1 MRLRAFVAVAGCAV
15 LLVVAGCSSDSSAGK
30 GSPLDNNKSDTSA
43 SVSPSPAGPSE
54 PAGTWKH
61 QPGQAGRVQQTLTA
75 AGYECS
81 RHGDASIDLRLCA
94 KGFKQPDEDQLGG
107 PRMIGGELRYF
118 SAPDGTVLFARIEA
132 LGAYL
137 DGDWDTMQDQMIK
150 AVLPAQD
157 AAVLAADGDTLTW
170 GKYFKDESASTY
182 GGWLQAAGYDDPST
196 LSPSGEAL
204 RITKEQAL
212 AKLTAAKL
220 KCSFRSG
227 SGGDTAKVLSCDDPS
242 FKSGTDGLNASSAS
256 LELTDNGAGISNILV
271 QGWQGKFTNDVRAV
285 AHVLPKLSALGDT
298 ASVPGIQ
305 EWGSKHVDGVPHA
318 AYVGKWLVEVTANN
332 NESSMTG
339 AAFDLNASEE
349 DPMLGF
355 DPSKVGTD

>member
-1 MRLRAFVAVAGCAV
+1 MRLRALVAIAGGAVLLAVAGC
-15 LLVVAGCSSDSSAGK
+15 GSDTSAGK
-30 GSPLDNNKSDTSA
+30 GSPFDNHRTSA
-43 SVSPSPAGPSE
+43 SASPSPAEPSK

-61 QPGQAGRVQQTLTA
+61 QPGQAGKVQQTLTA

-81 RHGDASIDLRLCA
+81 RHGDTSIDLRLCA
-94 KGFKQPDEDQLGG
+94 KGFKQADHDQLGG
-107 PRMIGGELRYF
+107 PQMIGGELRYF
-118 SAPDGTVLFARIEA
+118 SAPDGTVLFARIQA

-137 DGDWDTMQDQMIK
+137 SGDWDTMQNQLLG

-157 AAVLAADGDTLTW
+157 AAVLAADGDTLSW
-170 GKYFKDESASTY
+170 GKYFKDESSSTF

-204 RITKEQAL
+204 PITKEQAL
-212 AKLTAAKL
+212 SKLTAAKL

-227 SGGDTAKVLSCDDPS
+227 SAGDTDKVLSCDDPS
-242 FKSGTDGLNASSAS
+242 FKSGTDDVNASSAS
-256 LELTDNGAGISNILV
+256 LELTDNGAGINNILV
-271 QGWQGKFTNDVRAV
+271 QGWQGRFTNDVRAV
-285 AHVLPKLSALGDT
+285 AHVLPKVTALGDT
-298 ASVPGIQ
+298 KSVPGIQ
-305 EWGSKHVDGVPHA
+305 EWASKHVDGVPHA
-318 AYVGKWLVEVTANN
+318 AYVGKWLVEVTAYN

-339 AAFDLNASEE
+339 AEFALNASEE